1 MCGEVCVELQQRF
14 SWQKKSDQLGGDL
27 RWTCT
32 KPGRIKK
39 WNSKL
44 HKQFELLTSSIRP
57 LLLFSPQARVPEEG
71 ECPIF
76 CSPSL
81 QPSSHPARRAAGRE
95 AQINTASPGMSA
107 LGAVSNLQHRGQT
120 HSQGQQS
127 SCWQEPFELGLA
139 QSLETANKQSFCG
152 LQQSGALFVE
162 ELGAG
167 PRVVMRRELQESCT
181 HTVGAGREEAVPGRG
196 ENMLFAATHK
206 CWGVKLG
213 EVRWST

>member
-1 MCGEVCVELQQRF
+1 MCGEVYVELKQRF
-14 SWQKKSDQLGGDL
+14 SWQKKSNQLGGDL

-44 HKQFELLTSSIRP
+44 DKQFELPTSGICP
-57 LLLFSPQARVPEEG
+57 HLPFPPQARVPEEG

-81 QPSSHPARRAAGRE
+81 QPKKDASSHPARRAAGRE

-107 LGAVSNLQHRGQT
+107 PGAVSNLQHGSQT

-139 QSLETANKQSFCG
+139 QSLETAKKQSFCG

-162 ELGAG
+162 ELGPG
-167 PRVVMRRELQESCT
+167 PRVVMRRDCKKAA
-181 HTVGAGREEAVPGRG
+181 HTQWEQGGRRQYLVEEW
-196 ENMLFAATHK
+196 T
-206 CWGVKLG
+206 CC
-213 EVRWST
+213 